1 MLFSLF
7 LVIFSQQAP
16 ILCVYSVFGG
26 LTMAAPVGHL
36 LLNLIVLNLIV

>member
-7 LVIFSQQAP
+7 FGNFSQQAP

-36 LLNLIVLNLIV
+36 LLNLTVLNLIV